1 MRSRGRRSWNDTIM
15 NCKHCYEDV
24 PDESP
29 FCPKCGARLDAPLL
43 GPPEAV
49 DPTYIDVA
57 RANLLRMRGDWDAAQ
72 ASAIAV
78 LRRYPHSPTAHSLLG
93 DILAD
98 QGRMDEAAQWYRMA
112 LDLDPHNLADQRKLL
127 RAEEALKSGADQRT
141 AAEAAKP
148 AVSSFR
154 IAAVVATV
162 FLAGVII
169 AGFFIRGLFDEAGTT
184 VPRVPS
190 APGQPAG
197 QGPVVATPPGA
208 TAPVAETERETFLLS
223 TLISRAQELDRRGL
237 RLSAA
242 IVDES
247 TNRALLAVN
256 AVAVD
261 GSKPDWPRGLY
272 DGALAAANNAMAVD
286 RDLSQ
291 VSVRVVMDLEVQRL
305 GRRREQAFLGTLD
318 RTDIPQGAAATRFSS
333 VWWRPGIKPPEDIAS
348 TQPSASET
356 TTNVPPAGASTS
368 PGPGTAP

>member
-1 MRSRGRRSWNDTIM
+1 M

-98 QGRMDEAAQWYRMA
+98 QGRLEEAAQWYRMA
-112 LDLDPHNLADQRKLL
+112 LELDPGNLADQRKLL
-127 RAEEALKSGADQRT
+127 RAEETLKAAAERET
-141 AAEAAKP
+141 AAATPKP
-148 AVSSFR
+148 TVSSFR
-154 IAAVVATV
+154 VAAAAATV
-162 FLAGVII
+162 FLAGII
-169 AGFFIRGLFDEAGTT
+169 VAGFVIRGLFGSSGPST
-184 VPRVPS
+184 PRVPS
-190 APGQPAG
+190 GPNQPAG
-197 QGPVVATPPGA
+197 RPPAVSVAPGA

-223 TLISRAQELDRRGL
+223 TLMSRAQELDKRGL

-247 TNRALLAVN
+247 NNRALLALN
-256 AVAVD
+256 ALSVD
-261 GSKPDWPRGLY
+261 GSKPDWPRALY

-305 GRRREQAFLGTLD
+305 GRRREQAFIGLLD
-318 RTDIPQGAAATRFSS
+318 RADVPQGGAATRFSS
-333 VWWRPGIKPPEDIAS
+333 VWWRPGIKPPEDIAAM
-348 TQPSASET
+348 PAS
-356 TTNVPPAGASTS
+356 AGATGVPSSGTQATGS
-368 PGPGTAP
+368 APGNAQ